1 VLRLKSYL
9 RETGAL
15 AATTIGAGM
24 FGLPYVFY
32 KSGLVVGVFYLGAL
46 SAILISVHIL
56 YWKILTKV
64 DAKKRLLGLAREY
77 LGENWYWVGVI
88 SVLAGLTL
96 TLVVYLIL
104 GNEFLKIIWPS
115 ASGTLGIFTFW
126 LISVLPLFKEKRI
139 LSLEFFGVLFMI
151 GAILLIFLSAP
162 SLKMA
167 FDTPAFNTNN
177 LFLPFGVVLFS
188 LAGWTIIE
196 PLYASRKKTKGGNT
210 YLGPLVLGTV
220 LAAALYA
227 IFVWGILGSTFQLT
241 PDTVSGLLGSW
252 PIWKLATL
260 SVLGL
265 FAIWT
270 SYIPIGLEIKN
281 SLMEALGWNAR
292 EALLF
297 AIFVPPILLIMG
309 FNNFLSVIGLAGGAF
324 LALQYVLIIL
334 VGKRVLKPKDK
345 ENLLFNGV
353 IVAFL
358 LAAVYEAYYFIV
370 G

>member
-1 VLRLKSYL
+1 MRLKSYL
-9 RETGAL
+9 REAGAL

-32 KSGLVVGVFYLGAL
+32 KSGIATGIFYLCVL

-56 YWKILTKV
+56 YLKILTKV
-64 DAKKRLLGLAREY
+64 DAKKRLLGLAKEH
-77 LGENWYWVGVI
+77 LGRNWYWVGIV

-104 GNEFLKIIWPS
+104 GNEFLKVVWPS
-115 ASGTLGIFTFW
+115 ANGTLGLFIFW
-126 LISVLPLFKEKRI
+126 LVGVLPLFKEKRVLI
-139 LSLEFFGVLFMI
+139 LEFLGVLFMI
-151 GAILLIFLSAP
+151 GTIFLIFLSAP

-167 FDTPAFNTNN
+167 LNIPAFDQEN

-196 PLYASRKKTKGGNT
+196 PLYASRKKTKNGNISF
-210 YLGPLVLGTV
+210 GPIIWGTV

-227 IFVWGILGSTFQLT
+227 MFVLGILGSTFQIT
-241 PDTVSGLLGSW
+241 TDTVSGLGFW
-252 PIWKLATL
+252 PLWKLATL
-260 SVLGL
+260 AALGL

-281 SLMEALGWNAR
+281 SLMEAFHWDAR
-292 EALLF
+292 DALLF
-297 AIFVPPILLIMG
+297 AVFVPPILLILG
-309 FNNFLSVIGLAGGAF
+309 FNSFLGVIGLAGGVF
-324 LALQYVLIIL
+324 LAMQYVLIVL
-334 VGKRVLKPKDK
+334 VGKRVLKLKGK
-345 ENLLFNGV
+345 ENLFFNGV
-353 IVAFL
+353 IAAFL
-358 LAAVYEAYYFIV
+358 LAAVYEAYYFVV

>member
-1 VLRLKSYL
+1 M

-56 YWKILTKV
+56 YWKVLAKV
-64 DAKKRLLGLAREY
+64 DAKKRLLGLAEEH
-77 LGENWYWVGVI
+77 LGKNWYWVGVI

-115 ASGTLGIFTFW
+115 ANGTLGIFIFW
-126 LISVLPLFKEKRI
+126 LVSVLPLFKEKRI
-139 LSLEFFGVLFMI
+139 LSMEFLGVLFMF
-151 GAILLIFLSAP
+151 GAIFLIFLSAP

-167 FDTPAFNTNN
+167 LSFPAINQEN

-188 LAGWTIIE
+188 LAGWTILE
-196 PLYASRKKTKGGNT
+196 PLYASRKKTRGGNISF
-210 YLGPLVLGTV
+210 GPIIWGTV

-227 IFVWGILGSTFQLT
+227 MFVLGIFGSTFQIT
-241 PDTVSGLLGSW
+241 TDTVSGLGFW
-252 PIWKLATL
+252 PIWKIVTLAA
-260 SVLGL
+260 LGL

-281 SLMEALGWNAR
+281 SLAEAFRWDAR
-292 EALLF
+292 DALLF
-297 AIFVPPILLIMG
+297 AVFMPPILLLLG
-309 FNNFLSVIGLAGGAF
+309 FNNFLSVIGLAGGVF
-324 LALQYVLIIL
+324 LALQYVLIVL
-334 VGKRVLKPKDK
+334 VGKRVLKLKGK
-345 ENLLFNGV
+345 ENLFFNG
-353 IVAFL
+353 IIAAFL